1 MQGRIPG
8 RARGGA
14 GFTLVEVLIA
24 TVMAAI
30 TLLGL
35 FAMLDA
41 VTRSSA
47 NDQERGSAQVEQSA
61 AVHRIVQE
69 LEETYEFNAPTGVTK
84 ANYVDVDAWVAV
96 PGSSQQKKRIVF
108 DCEISSPVP
117 GERECVRYETATS
130 DSTSYTSLEKD
141 TGAKSKVVLPRL
153 VNGTT
158 SSPVFELETRSGAT
172 RPLFGTVTVET
183 PASGERVS
191 YSGAHSYQYELTL
204 HDAFFMRNL
213 DLSE

>member
-1 MQGRIPG
+1 MQGSAPG
-8 RARGGA
+8 RARASA
-14 GFTLVEVLIA
+14 GFTLVEALIA
-24 TVMAAI
+24 TVMAAV
-30 TLLGL
+30 TMLGL

-47 NDQERGSAQVEQSA
+47 NDQERGTAQVEQSA

-69 LEETYEFNAPTGVTK
+69 LGETYEFNGPTGVTK
-84 ANYVDVDAWVAV
+84 ANYVDVDAWVTV
-96 PGSSQQKKRIVF
+96 PGSSQQKRRIVF
-108 DCEISSPVP
+108 DCEISSPVA

-130 DSTSYTSLEKD
+130 DPAAYNSLATDTS
-141 TGAKSKVVLPRL
+141 AKSEVVLPRL
-153 VNGTT
+153 VNATE

-204 HDAFFMRNL
+204 HDSFFMRNL